1 MKTFNEGLVGSQYYP
16 HTQGFLATLRYHP
29 FVVFGI
35 VELVVPYFLSE
46 SIQMTRRAAIYVR
59 TSSEIQGEKF
69 SPLEQEADCRQLA
82 REKGLQI
89 IRIYRDMEKYRVGN
103 RLVEPSGS
111 RSDRPALQ
119 VMLNDATRD
128 KFDVILAWR
137 EDRLYRGIRAMLT
150 VLETVQDYK
159 IEILLVKE
167 TFDPKIAPIRA
178 WVAQME
184 LDGMKERLGMGVK
197 ARLKAGKANTGQDRY
212 GYLRIGDKIHVVE
225 EEADWVRR
233 IFEWYNQG
241 VPLSQIRERL
251 IAGKAPQKGSS
262 TPRHIQWARSSVQ
275 GILESAKEYAYGYK
289 EQSRDGETFQ
299 IPVEP
304 ILDIPTYEL
313 FKTQREKNKTNSPQQ
328 IRHDYLLS
336 GHLKCACNLTW
347 RARTATHRNSR
358 KGEWVER
365 KTPISTYFCP
375 QPHKELRPP
384 DCPKSVSAKQAE
396 TQIWKKLYEFVMN
409 PEFLDAQAR
418 DLVRQLQQRYDH
430 LQKDRGQILEELE
443 KESAKRQQVITEAR
457 IKMRADAEFDAR
469 MRELYKVE
477 ERLKR
482 RLTALEEEIEIFA
495 RLDWEEKVKE
505 YVADLQVGIREL
517 NNAIPKTPEEQ
528 HRVFLL
534 KKQLVDELV
543 AEAMINSKRDI
554 QVKFR
559 AKIMDLTVSKQLLD
573 FPNGGE
579 IVVRL

>member
-1 MKTFNEGLVGSQYYP
+1 MK
-16 HTQGFLATLRYHP
+16 
-29 FVVFGI
+29 GI
-35 VELVVPYFLSE
+35 QIS
-46 SIQMTRRAAIYVR
+46 RRAVIYIR
-59 TSSEIQGEKF
+59 TSSETQGGES
-69 SPLEQEADCRQLA
+69 SPIEQEADCRCLA
-82 REKGLQI
+82 EEIGLQVI
-89 IRIYRDMEKYRVGN
+89 GIYRDVEKYRVGN

-111 RSDRPALQ
+111 RSDRPALRS
-119 VMLNDATRD
+119 MLKDATRD
-128 KFDVILAWR
+128 TFDVILAWR

-159 IEILLVKE
+159 IEILLAKE

-184 LDGMKERLGMGVK
+184 LDGMKERMEMGVK

-212 GYLRIGDKIHVVE
+212 GYIRIGETIHLVE
-225 EEADWVRR
+225 EEAKWVRN
-233 IFEWYNQG
+233 IFNLYIQKT
-241 VPLSQIRERL
+241 PLNQIRKHL
-251 IAGKAPQKGSS
+251 IAADAPQKGSS
-262 TPRHIQWARSSVQ
+262 IPRHIQWSRSSIQ
-275 GILESAKEYAYGYK
+275 AILKSAKEYAYGFKTY
-289 EQSRDGETFQ
+289 SRAGQTFQ
-299 IPVEP
+299 IPVVP
-304 ILDIPTYEL
+304 IIDIPTYEL
-313 FKTQREKNKTNSPQQ
+313 FVKMREENKTYPKHRRQN
-328 IRHDYLLS
+328 DYLLS

-358 KGEWVER
+358 KGKWVER

-384 DCPKSVSAKQAE
+384 ECPKSVSAKRAE
-396 TQIWKKLYEFVMN
+396 TQVWEKLYEFAMN
-409 PEFLDAQAR
+409 PDFLHAQAN
-418 DLVRQLQQRYDH
+418 DWVKQLRQKYEH

-469 MRELYKVE
+469 MRELYIVE

-482 RLTALEEEIEIFA
+482 RLTALEQEIA
-495 RLDWEEKVKE
+495 PYTRLDWEEEIKS
-505 YVADLQVGIREL
+505 YVANLQAGIIEL
-517 NNAIPKTPEEQ
+517 NNTIPKTPEEQ

-543 AEAMINSKRDI
+543 AEAMIDGKRDI
-554 QVKFR
+554 QVAFR
-559 AKIMDLTVSKQLLD
+559 AKIMDQELRKQLLD